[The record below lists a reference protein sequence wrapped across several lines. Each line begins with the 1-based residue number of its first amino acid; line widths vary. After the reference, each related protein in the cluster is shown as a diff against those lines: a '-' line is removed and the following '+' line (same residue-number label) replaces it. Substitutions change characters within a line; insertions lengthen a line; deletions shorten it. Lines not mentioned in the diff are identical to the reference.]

1 MHSYQ
6 LTQWI
11 LFFFIYSFVGWCWE
25 SCYVS
30 VRKHRWINRGFL
42 HGPMLPI
49 YGSGALVIL
58 ISTIGVRENPW
69 LIFLF
74 GMLAATVLEYITGAV
89 MERMFHVRYWDY
101 SRQKLNLNGY
111 ICVSSSLCWGVFSV
125 LLVRIVHIPVER
137 AVLDIPMFITD
148 SAAFVLTVTA
158 SVDLTQS
165 FNEAMDL
172 KQVLAQLEESR
183 ERIRKLQERIKT
195 VSEEVLEDYR
205 QHSDEF
211 VTEYRQRSEKILED
225 YRRCAEALEEKQR
238 SRREAYLEWI
248 GMKREQKRLQLE
260 ELAERAETLLKE
272 EILSKTGSLFGR
284 SGGEE
289 LKNIRESIMAELGRM
304 SSRTDKDYLHI
315 ASQLQ
320 RNPNAVSGKFAEAL
334 EELKKTLDNI
344 K

>member
-111 ICVSSSLCWGVFSV
+111 ICASSSLCWGVFSV

-183 ERIRKLQERIKT
+183 ERIR
-195 VSEEVLEDYR
+195 
-205 QHSDEF
+205 
-211 VTEYRQRSEKILED
+211 
-225 YRRCAEALEEKQR
+225 
-238 SRREAYLEWI
+238 
-248 GMKREQKRLQLE
+248 
-260 ELAERAETLLKE
+260 
-272 EILSKTGSLFGR
+272 
-284 SGGEE
+284 
-289 LKNIRESIMAELGRM
+289 
-304 SSRTDKDYLHI
+304 
-315 ASQLQ
+315 
-320 RNPNAVSGKFAEAL
+320 
-334 EELKKTLDNI
+334 
-344 K
+344 